1 MLKDLYRMAVFA
13 RVVEAGSFSAAAAN
27 LGLGKSAVS
36 EQVRALEHR
45 IGVQLLARSTR
56 ALALTADGRRF
67 YARCRQM
74 LEAAEGASVELDAQR
89 QEPSG
94 TIRLTA
100 PYNLGLTFLIA
111 QLSSFRALY
120 PRIDLDVVL
129 DDSIVNLIEAGFD
142 LALRVG
148 PLTDTGLHAIRLVRC
163 RMVVCA
169 APAWVSSNFLPR
181 NPEDLMKV
189 PWVSISQLPHP
200 ERLVLANRNGAR
212 RTVRV
217 RAAVRTNG
225 GNAARSFIACGA
237 GVGILPDYAIKD
249 ELATGAL
256 VRVLPEWY
264 EEKERPISAIF
275 PSRAQMPARVRV
287 LLDFLKAAFQQH
299 YGGMSG
305 AL

>member
-1 MLKDLYRMAVFA
+1 MLKDLYRMGVFA
-13 RVVEAGSFSAAAAN
+13 KVVEAGSFSGAATG

-36 EQVRALEHR
+36 EQVRALEQS

-56 ALALTADGRRF
+56 ALALTADGRRY

-74 LEAAEGASVELDAQR
+74 LEAAEGASLDLDAQR

-111 QLSSFRALY
+111 QLSRFRGRH
-120 PRIDLDVVL
+120 PRIDLDLVL
-129 DDSIVNLIEAGFD
+129 DDSISNLIEEGFD

-148 PLTDTGLHAIRLVRC
+148 PLTDTGLHAVRLVRC

-169 APAWVSSNFLPR
+169 APEWVSAHFLPKA
-181 NPEDLMKV
+181 PEDLMKV

-200 ERLVLANRNGAR
+200 ERLVLANRNGVR

-217 RAAVRTNG
+217 KAAVRTNG
-225 GNAARSFIACGA
+225 GMAARSFIVSGA
-237 GVGILPDYAIKD
+237 GVGILPDYAVKD
-249 ELATGAL
+249 ELESGAL
-256 VRVLPEWY
+256 IRLLSDWH

-287 LLDFLKAAFQQH
+287 LLEFLKEAFQQR
-299 YGGMSG
+299 YGGQAG
-305 AL
+305 LL